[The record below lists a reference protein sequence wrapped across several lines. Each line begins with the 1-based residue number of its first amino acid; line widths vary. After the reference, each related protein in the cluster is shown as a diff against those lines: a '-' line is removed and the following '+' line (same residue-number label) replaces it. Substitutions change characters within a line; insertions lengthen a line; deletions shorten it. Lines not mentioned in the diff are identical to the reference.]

1 MFALFLLLLFLLV
14 LTVFFCSFFAC
25 SFSLLF
31 LFVILTILFHF
42 VWLILLHFVFDSI
55 MPYPPPPSLSL
66 SLSWCVIKCWWLCD
80 YNTMKW
86 IREAALWVCVKLQ
99 ESALNTVLIWPG
111 QLGLEQLQRCL
122 LALKCKC
129 VFSALLKFATLTS
142 LVSFFQASPPL
153 ITPNYIRPFTVTI
166 ANSPLFSVFT
176 SSDSS
181 VFEVNI

>member
-1 MFALFLLLLFLLV
+1 
-14 LTVFFCSFFAC
+14 
-25 SFSLLF
+25 
-31 LFVILTILFHF
+31 
-42 VWLILLHFVFDSI
+42 
-55 MPYPPPPSLSL
+55 
-66 SLSWCVIKCWWLCD
+66 
-80 YNTMKW
+80 MKW

-166 ANSPLFSVFT
+166 ANSPLFLVFT